1 MGKHSSNMA
10 KLLTLLVCLAVFV
23 STNAIPLKATQVSV
37 DDVVPELVEVGSSG
51 SGSGATM
58 DTVDGYSSGSGSG
71 TSMDMGSG
79 MSMDMSSGS
88 GSGTTMDT
96 VDGYSSGSGSGSG
109 SGISMLV
116 EVGSS

>member
-51 SGSGATM
+51 SGSGAT
-58 DTVDGYSSGSGSG
+58 TGSG

-79 MSMDMSSGS
+79 SGA
-88 GSGTTMDT
+88 TMDT
-96 VDGYSSGSGSGSG
+96 VDGYSSGSGSGMSTGSG
-109 SGISMLV
+109 SGMSTGSGTSMD
-116 EVGSS
+116 

>member
-71 TSMDMGSG
+71 SGISMLVEVG
-79 MSMDMSSGS
+79 SSGS
-88 GSGTTMDT
+88 GSGATMDT
-96 VDGYSSGSGSGSG
+96 VDGYSSGSGSGMSMDMGSG
-109 SGISMLV
+109 SGTTM
-116 EVGSS
+116 